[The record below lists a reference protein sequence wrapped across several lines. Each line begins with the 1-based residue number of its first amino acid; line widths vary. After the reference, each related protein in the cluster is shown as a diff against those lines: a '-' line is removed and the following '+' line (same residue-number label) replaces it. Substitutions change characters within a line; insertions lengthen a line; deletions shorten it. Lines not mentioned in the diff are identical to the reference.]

1 MWRNG
6 RCYVVRPVAFDARKI
21 AGEPA
26 EVLIVEDDVPLG
38 DVMAV
43 HLAAEGWRLRR
54 AEDGEAALAACVERP
69 PDLVVLDVMLPRRS
83 GLEVCA
89 VLRALYHPSPGVV
102 MVTAR
107 DTELDVILGFEV
119 GADDYVLKPFRP
131 RELVARVRALSRRLG
146 RVVAPAS
153 PQDPARPPPAAVVHG
168 ALRIDIDARRVTVG
182 DIALKLTPT
191 EFELL
196 LFLAR
201 SPRRAWSRKE
211 LLEQVFDS
219 THEGYSRNVDSHV
232 MRLRKK
238 IEVAGMNPAPIR
250 TVQGTGYAFEVA

>member
-1 MWRNG
+1 M
-6 RCYVVRPVAFDARKI
+6 D
-21 AGEPA
+21 
-26 EVLIVEDDVPLG
+26 VLIVEDDAALG
-38 DVMAV
+38 DVMEL

-54 AEDGEAALAACVERP
+54 VEDGEAALAACADRL
-69 PDLVVLDVMLPRRS
+69 PDLVVLDVMLPKRS

-89 VLRALYHPSPGVV
+89 ALRALYHPSPGVV

-131 RELVARVRALSRRLG
+131 RELVARVRALTRRLG
-146 RVVAPAS
+146 RFVPGAP
-153 PQDPARPPPAAVVHG
+153 DPDLVRTTGTMVVHG
-168 ALRIDIDARRVTVG
+168 GLRIDVAARRVTVG
-182 DIALKLTPT
+182 DMALKLTPT

-201 SPRRAWSRKE
+201 TPQRAWSRKE
-211 LLEQVFDS
+211 LLEKVFDS

-238 IEVAGMNPAPIR
+238 IELAGLSPAPIR
-250 TVQGTGYAFEVA
+250 TVQGTGYSFEVG

>member
-1 MWRNG
+1 M
-6 RCYVVRPVAFDARKI
+6 
-21 AGEPA
+21 GEPVD
-26 EVLIVEDDVPLG
+26 VLIVEDDAALG
-38 DVMAV
+38 DIMAL

-54 AEDGEAALAACVERP
+54 VEDGDAALVACAEQL

-89 VLRALYHPSPGVV
+89 ALRALYHPSPGVV

-131 RELVARVRALSRRLG
+131 RELVARVRAVIRRLG
-146 RVVAPAS
+146 RVVPGAS
-153 PQDPARPPPAAVVHG
+153 QDPVRVAGAMVVHEG
-168 ALRIDIDARRVTVG
+168 MHIDVEARRVTVG
-182 DIALKLTPT
+182 DLALKLTPT

-201 SPRRAWSRKE
+201 APRRAWSRKE
-211 LLEQVFDS
+211 LLENVFDS

-238 IEVAGMNPAPIR
+238 IEMAGLSPAPIR
-250 TVQGTGYAFEVA
+250 TVQGIGYSFEVT

>member
-1 MWRNG
+1 MAK
-6 RCYVVRPVAFDARKI
+6 PTD
-21 AGEPA
+21 
-26 EVLIVEDDVPLG
+26 VLIVEDDPALG

-43 HLAAEGWRLRR
+43 HLAAEGWDVRR
-54 AEDGEAALAACVERP
+54 ATDGEAALAMCADRL
-69 PDLVVLDVMLPRRS
+69 PDLVVLDIMLPRRS

-89 VLRALYHPSPGVV
+89 ALRALYHPSPGVV

-107 DTELDVILGFEV
+107 DSELDVILGFEV

-131 RELVARVRALSRRLG
+131 RELLARVRAVIRRLG
-146 RVVAPAS
+146 RAAPAA
-153 PQDPARPPPAAVVHG
+153 PATAAPAPEAARKAGTTVVHG
-168 ALRIDIDARRVTVG
+168 ALTIDVDARRVTV
-182 DIALKLTPT
+182 DDLTVKLTPT

-201 SPRRAWSRKE
+201 TPQRAWSRKQ
-211 LLEQVFDS
+211 LLEEVFDS

-238 IEVAGMNPAPIR
+238 IELAGLTPAPIR
-250 TVQGTGYAFEVA
+250 TVQGTGYCFEAE

>member
-1 MWRNG
+1 MG
-6 RCYVVRPVAFDARKI
+6 KPMD
-21 AGEPA
+21 
-26 EVLIVEDDVPLG
+26 VLIVEDDPALG

-43 HLAAEGWRLRR
+43 HLAAEGWDLRR
-54 AEDGEAALAACVERP
+54 AADGEAALAACEDRL

-89 VLRALYHPSPGVV
+89 ALRALYNPSPGVV

-107 DTELDVILGFEV
+107 DSELDVILGFEV

-131 RELVARVRALSRRLG
+131 RELVARVRAVIRRLG
-146 RVVAPAS
+146 RAAQAAPAQAA
-153 PQDPARPPPAAVVHG
+153 PAQDAARKAGTVVVHG
-168 ALRIDIDARRVTVG
+168 ALCIDVEARRVTV
-182 DIALKLTPT
+182 DDLALKLTPT

-201 SPRRAWSRKE
+201 TPQRAWSRKQ
-211 LLEQVFDS
+211 LLEEVFDS

-238 IEVAGMNPAPIR
+238 IELAGLCPAPIR
-250 TVQGTGYAFEVA
+250 TVQGTGYCFGVE

>member
-1 MWRNG
+1 MSM
-6 RCYVVRPVAFDARKI
+6 D
-21 AGEPA
+21 
-26 EVLIVEDDVPLG
+26 VLIVEDDPALG

-43 HLAAEGWRLRR
+43 HLAAEGWGLRR
-54 AEDGEAALAACVERP
+54 VEDGDAALAACAERL
-69 PDLVVLDVMLPRRS
+69 PDLVVLDVMLPKRS

-89 VLRALYHPSPGVV
+89 ALRALYHPSPGVV

-107 DTELDVILGFEV
+107 NTELDVILGFEV

-131 RELVARVRALSRRLG
+131 RELVARARALNRRLG
-146 RVVAPAS
+146 RAGATAPVAAAAATTSQRTASVVA
-153 PQDPARPPPAAVVHG
+153 HG
-168 ALRIDIDARRVTVG
+168 DLQIDADARRATVG
-182 DIALKLTPT
+182 AHVLRLTPT

-196 LFLAR
+196 LLLAR
-201 SPRRAWSRKE
+201 TPDRAWSRKE

-238 IEVAGMNPAPIR
+238 IELAGMRPAPIR
-250 TVQGTGYAFEVA
+250 TVQGTGYRFEVA

>member
-1 MWRNG
+1 M
-6 RCYVVRPVAFDARKI
+6 D
-21 AGEPA
+21 
-26 EVLIVEDDVPLG
+26 VLIVEDDPALG
-38 DVMAV
+38 DIVAV

-54 AEDGEAALAACVERP
+54 GDDGEAARAACAERL
-69 PDLVVLDVMLPRRS
+69 PDLVVLDVMLPKRS

-89 VLRALYHPSPGVV
+89 ALRALYHPSPGVV

-131 RELVARVRALSRRLG
+131 RELVARVRALIRRLG
-146 RVVAPAS
+146 RAAAPAPAGDPAPAAGNVVA
-153 PQDPARPPPAAVVHG
+153 HG
-168 ALRIDIDARRVTVG
+168 AMRVDPDARRATVG
-182 DIALKLTPT
+182 DHVLRLTPT

-196 LFLAR
+196 LLLAR
-201 SPRRAWSRKE
+201 TPQRAWSRKE
-211 LLEQVFDS
+211 LLEKVFDS

-238 IEVAGMNPAPIR
+238 IELAGMRPAPIR
-250 TVQGTGYAFEVA
+250 TVQGTGYRFEVA

>member
-1 MWRNG
+1 M
-6 RCYVVRPVAFDARKI
+6 D
-21 AGEPA
+21 
-26 EVLIVEDDVPLG
+26 VLIVEDDPALG
-38 DVMAV
+38 DVVAV

-54 AEDGEAALAACVERP
+54 VDDGEAALAACAERL

-89 VLRALYHPSPGVV
+89 ALRALYHPSPGVV

-131 RELVARVRALSRRLG
+131 RELVARVRALNRRLG
-146 RVVAPAS
+146 RAAPPAPA
-153 PQDPARPPPAAVVHG
+153 QDPAPAAGTVVTHG
-168 ALRIDIDARRVTVG
+168 ELRVDPDARRATVG
-182 DIALKLTPT
+182 DHVLRLTPT

-196 LFLAR
+196 LLLAR
-201 SPRRAWSRKE
+201 TPRRAWSRKE
-211 LLEQVFDS
+211 LLEKVFDS

-238 IEVAGMNPAPIR
+238 IEMAGMRPAPIR
-250 TVQGTGYAFEVA
+250 TVQGTGYCFEVA

>member
-1 MWRNG
+1 M
-6 RCYVVRPVAFDARKI
+6 DL
-21 AGEPA
+21 
-26 EVLIVEDDVPLG
+26 LIVEDDAALG
-38 DVMAV
+38 EVVAL

-54 AEDGEAALAACVERP
+54 VADGEAALAACAERL
-69 PDLVVLDVMLPRRS
+69 PDLVVLDVMLPKRS

-89 VLRALYHPSPGVV
+89 ALRALYHPSPGVV

-131 RELVARVRALSRRLG
+131 RELVARVRALIRRLG
-146 RVVAPAS
+146 GVVAGAPAS
-153 PQDPARPPPAAVVHG
+153 DPARTAGTVVVHG

-182 DIALKLTPT
+182 KVVLRLTPT

-196 LFLAR
+196 LLLAR
-201 SPRRAWSRKE
+201 TPHRAWSRKQ
-211 LLEQVFDS
+211 LLEKVFDS
-219 THEGYSRNVDSHV
+219 THDGYSRNVDSHV

-238 IEVAGMNPAPIR
+238 IEIAGLRPAPIQ
-250 TVQGTGYAFEVA
+250 TVQGTGYRFEVA

>member
-1 MWRNG
+1 MSM
-6 RCYVVRPVAFDARKI
+6 D
-21 AGEPA
+21 
-26 EVLIVEDDVPLG
+26 VLIVEDDPALG
-38 DVMAV
+38 EVMAV
-43 HLAAEGWRLRR
+43 HLAAEGWDLRR
-54 AEDGEAALAACVERP
+54 VADGEAALEACAERL
-69 PDLVVLDVMLPRRS
+69 PDLVVLDVMLPKRS

-89 VLRALYHPSPGVV
+89 ALRALYHPSPGVV

-131 RELVARVRALSRRLG
+131 RELVARARALNRRLG
-146 RVVAPAS
+146 RATAALLAGPLVAPAKL
-153 PQDPARPPPAAVVHG
+153 PVRTANVVAHG
-168 ALRIDIDARRVTVG
+168 DLQIDGDARRATVG
-182 DIALKLTPT
+182 GQVLRLTPT

-196 LFLAR
+196 LLLAR
-201 SPRRAWSRKE
+201 TPDRAWSRKE

-238 IEVAGMNPAPIR
+238 IEMAGLRPAPIR
-250 TVQGTGYAFEVA
+250 TVQGTGYRFEVA

>member
-1 MWRNG
+1 M
-6 RCYVVRPVAFDARKI
+6 D
-21 AGEPA
+21 
-26 EVLIVEDDVPLG
+26 VLIVEDDPALG
-38 DVMAV
+38 DVLAV

-54 AEDGEAALAACVERP
+54 VEDGEAALAACAERL
-69 PDLVVLDVMLPRRS
+69 PDLVVLDVMIRKRS

-89 VLRALYHPSPGVV
+89 ALRALYHPSPGVV

-131 RELVARVRALSRRLG
+131 RELVARVRALNRRLG
-146 RVVAPAS
+146 RAAPPAPA
-153 PQDPARPPPAAVVHG
+153 PEPAKAPAPAANNVVTHG
-168 ALRIDIDARRVTVG
+168 ALRVDPDAREASVAG
-182 DIALKLTPT
+182 CALRLTPT

-196 LFLAR
+196 LLLAR
-201 SPRRAWSRKE
+201 TPQRAWSRKE
-211 LLEQVFDS
+211 LLAKVFDS

-238 IEVAGMNPAPIR
+238 IEMAGMRPAPIR
-250 TVQGTGYAFEVA
+250 TVQGTGYRFEVA

>member
-1 MWRNG
+1 M
-6 RCYVVRPVAFDARKI
+6 D
-21 AGEPA
+21 
-26 EVLIVEDDVPLG
+26 VLIVEDDAALG
-38 DVMAV
+38 DVVAV

-54 AEDGEAALAACVERP
+54 VTDGDAALAACAEQL
-69 PDLVVLDVMLPRRS
+69 PDLVVLDVMLPKRS

-89 VLRALYHPSPGVV
+89 ALRALYHPSPGVV

-131 RELVARVRALSRRLG
+131 RELVARVRALQRRLG
-146 RVVAPAS
+146 RGVAAL
-153 PQDPARPPPAAVVHG
+153 PAAGAPRTTGSVIAHG
-168 ALRIDIDARRVTVG
+168 ELRIDADARRASVG
-182 DIALKLTPT
+182 ELALRLTPT

-196 LFLAR
+196 LLLAR
-201 SPRRAWSRKE
+201 TPDRAWSRKE
-211 LLEQVFDS
+211 LLEQVFES

-238 IEVAGMNPAPIR
+238 IELAGIRPAPIR
-250 TVQGTGYAFEVA
+250 TVQGTGYRFEVA

>member
-1 MWRNG
+1 M
-6 RCYVVRPVAFDARKI
+6 D
-21 AGEPA
+21 
-26 EVLIVEDDVPLG
+26 VLIVEDDAALG
-38 DVMAV
+38 DVMEL
-43 HLAAEGWRLRR
+43 HLAAEGWRVRR
-54 AEDGEAALAACVERP
+54 VEDGEAALAACADRL
-69 PDLVVLDVMLPRRS
+69 PDLVVLDVMLPKRS

-89 VLRALYHPSPGVV
+89 ALRALYHPSPGVV

-131 RELVARVRALSRRLG
+131 RELVARVRALNRRLG
-146 RVVAPAS
+146 SSAPGA
-153 PQDPARPPPAAVVHG
+153 PDHDPVCAIGTMVVHG
-168 ALRIDIDARRVTVG
+168 GLRIDVAARRVTVD
-182 DIALKLTPT
+182 DIVLKLTPT

-201 SPRRAWSRKE
+201 TPQRAWSRKE
-211 LLEQVFDS
+211 LLEKVFDS

-238 IEVAGMNPAPIR
+238 IELAGLSPAPIR
-250 TVQGTGYAFEVA
+250 TVQGTGYSFEVE

>member
-1 MWRNG
+1 M
-6 RCYVVRPVAFDARKI
+6 
-21 AGEPA
+21 
-26 EVLIVEDDVPLG
+26 LIVEDDAALG
-38 DVMAV
+38 DVVAV

-54 AEDGEAALAACVERP
+54 VEDGEAALAACAERL
-69 PDLVVLDVMLPRRS
+69 PDLAVLDVMLPKRS

-89 VLRALYHPSPGVV
+89 ALRALYHPSPGVV

-131 RELVARVRALSRRLG
+131 RELVARVRALIRRLG
-146 RVVAPAS
+146 RAVTGAPA
-153 PQDPARPPPAAVVHG
+153 QEAMRAAGNTVTYG
-168 ALRIDIDARRVTVG
+168 ELRVDVDARRASVG
-182 DIALKLTPT
+182 NLVLRLTPT

-196 LFLAR
+196 LLFAR
-201 SPRRAWSRKE
+201 TPGRAWSRKE
-211 LLEQVFDS
+211 LLEAVFDS

-238 IEVAGMNPAPIR
+238 IEIAGLRPAPIR
-250 TVQGTGYAFEVA
+250 TVQGTGYRFEVS

>member
-1 MWRNG
+1 M
-6 RCYVVRPVAFDARKI
+6 D
-21 AGEPA
+21 
-26 EVLIVEDDVPLG
+26 VLIVEDDPALG
-38 DVMAV
+38 DVVAV

-54 AEDGEAALAACVERP
+54 VADGEAALTACAERL
-69 PDLVVLDVMLPRRS
+69 PDLVVLDVMLPKRS

-89 VLRALYHPSPGVV
+89 ALRALYHPSPGVV

-131 RELVARVRALSRRLG
+131 RELVARVRALNRRMG
-146 RVVAPAS
+146 RAVVAPAT
-153 PQDPARPPPAAVVHG
+153 DPAPAAGNVVAHG
-168 ALRIDIDARRVTVG
+168 ELRVDPDARQASVG
-182 DIALKLTPT
+182 GHVLRLTPT

-196 LFLAR
+196 LLLAR
-201 SPRRAWSRKE
+201 TPQRAWSRKE
-211 LLEQVFDS
+211 LLEKVFDS

-238 IEVAGMNPAPIR
+238 IEMAGMRPAPIR
-250 TVQGTGYAFEVA
+250 TVQGTGYRFEVA

>member
-1 MWRNG
+1 M
-6 RCYVVRPVAFDARKI
+6 D
-21 AGEPA
+21 
-26 EVLIVEDDVPLG
+26 VLIVEDDAALG
-38 DVMAV
+38 DVLAV

-54 AEDGEAALAACVERP
+54 VTDGDAALTACAEQL
-69 PDLVVLDVMLPRRS
+69 PDLVVLDVMLPKRS

-89 VLRALYHPSPGVV
+89 ALRALYHPSPGVV

-131 RELVARVRALSRRLG
+131 RELVARARALQRRLG
-146 RVVAPAS
+146 RAVAAPT
-153 PQDPARPPPAAVVHG
+153 AAGAPRATGSVIAHG
-168 ALRIDIDARRVTVG
+168 ELRIDADARRASVG
-182 DIALKLTPT
+182 ELVLRLTPT

-196 LFLAR
+196 LLLAR
-201 SPRRAWSRKE
+201 TPDRAWSRKE
-211 LLEQVFDS
+211 LLEQVFES

-238 IEVAGMNPAPIR
+238 IELAGIRPAPIR
-250 TVQGTGYAFEVA
+250 TVQGTGYRFEVA

>member
-1 MWRNG
+1 MSM
-6 RCYVVRPVAFDARKI
+6 D
-21 AGEPA
+21 
-26 EVLIVEDDVPLG
+26 VLIVEDDPALG

-43 HLAAEGWRLRR
+43 HLAAEGWGLRR
-54 AEDGEAALAACVERP
+54 VADGEAALEACAERL
-69 PDLVVLDVMLPRRS
+69 PDLVVLDVMLPKRS

-89 VLRALYHPSPGVV
+89 ALRALYHPSPGVL

-131 RELVARVRALSRRLG
+131 RELVARARALNRRLG
-146 RVVAPAS
+146 RGAEAPVARTPV
-153 PQDPARPPPAAVVHG
+153 RTGNVVVHG
-168 ALRIDIDARRVTVG
+168 ELHIDADARRASVG
-182 DIALKLTPT
+182 AHVLRLTPT

-196 LFLAR
+196 LLLAR
-201 SPRRAWSRKE
+201 TPDRAWSRKD

-219 THEGYSRNVDSHV
+219 THDGYARNVDSHV

-238 IEVAGMNPAPIR
+238 IELAGMRPPIR
-250 TVQGTGYAFEVA
+250 TVQGTGYRFEVA